1 MPETKGGQHMSM
13 GIKAKTTELRA
24 LQRSLKKNDS
34 GMAELIGCT
43 RKTYRNAIDGEN
55 VSAGFMAKV
64 SVAFNVPFDTYF
76 HTAPAAEPLAA

>member
-1 MPETKGGQHMSM
+1 MSP
-13 GIKAKTTELRA
+13 GIKAKTEELRA

-43 RKTYRNAIDGEN
+43 RKTYRSATEGEN

-64 SVAFNVPFDTYF
+64 SVAFNVPFDQYF
-76 HTAPAAEPLAA
+76 HTAPIQEEVAA